1 MNIEKIATMIL
12 EMTISVENLDDNN
25 NQDIARE
32 KIKERVEM
40 ILDQDCIGCD
50 PNDAECCQK
59 RLIKIIRILK
69 LVNDFVSKSSNTTN
83 YLTKIDKIMELIE
96 KIYKDKEI

>member
-12 EMTISVENLDDNN
+12 EMTISVENLEDKN

-40 ILDQDCIGCD
+40 ILDSDCTGCP
-50 PNDAECCQK
+50 PNDPECCQQ
-59 RLIKIIRILK
+59 RFMKIIKILK
-69 LVNDFVSKSSNTTN
+69 LVNEFVSKSSNSTT
-83 YLTKIDKIMELIE
+83 YLRKIDKTMELID